1 MTFYNLVDLAI
12 DLCLGIIFIHKNKF
26 LHLDISPDNI
36 FVNEDNSF
44 CIGDYSSVQ
53 KTVKKI
59 KHANLYLTPGF
70 HLPNLIHCQPALKQL
85 SMNCQMI
92 FNSKTILSICNIHN
106 KQTIDNNTDTNEQT
120 KIDKKFIN
128 IINKACS
135 EVQAF
140 VCISI

>member
-1 MTFYNLVDLAI
+1 MYRRLLFRA
-12 DLCLGIIFIHKNKF
+12 
-26 LHLDISPDNI
+26 
-36 FVNEDNSF
+36 
-44 CIGDYSSVQ
+44 

-70 HLPNLIHCQPALKQL
+70 SPPE
-85 SMNCQMI
+85 
-92 FNSKTILSICNIHN
+92 FNSLSTGSQTIINELSDEYSIAKTILSICNIHN

-140 VCISI
+140 R